1 MVFVV
6 LLLLGLSTRSAVW
19 SQDPLVPT
27 IDIVSELMELKAAVA
42 QLREEVKRLQEGQP
56 KIAFTATLE
65 VAGKKGHIGPY
76 STDVTLVFKHVKTS
90 VGEGFNSTTGVFTA
104 PVRGVY
110 FFAFNC
116 FAGASRPM
124 SSALFKN
131 NVNVVSIWDQP
142 SSGDSED
149 NGFNAAT
156 LLLDPGD
163 RVYIKLWK
171 NTQIAVT
178 DGLTTFS
185 GFLLYALKP
194 EA

>member
-1 MVFVV
+1 MGFVKA
-6 LLLLGLSTRSAVW
+6 LLLGLSTLSAAW
-19 SQDPLVPT
+19 TQDPLVPT

-42 QLREEVKRLQEGQP
+42 QLKEEVKVLQEGQP
-56 KIAFTATLE
+56 KVAFTATLE
-65 VAGKKGHIGPY
+65 VPGKRGHIGPH
-76 STDVTLVFKHVKTS
+76 SKDITLVFKHVKTNI
-90 VGEGFNSTTGVFTA
+90 GEGFNSTTGEFTA

-110 FFAFNC
+110 FFTFNC

-171 NTQIAVT
+171 NTQIALT
-178 DGLTTFS
+178 DGYSTFS
-185 GFLLYALKP
+185 GFLLYPLK
-194 EA
+194 

>member
-1 MVFVV
+1 MGFVKA
-6 LLLLGLSTRSAVW
+6 LLLGLSTLSAAW
-19 SQDPLVPT
+19 TQDPLVPT

-42 QLREEVKRLQEGQP
+42 QLKEEVKVLQEGQP
-56 KIAFTATLE
+56 KVAFTATLE
-65 VAGKKGHIGPY
+65 VPGRRGHIGPH
-76 STDVTLVFKHVKTS
+76 SKDITLVFKHVKTNI
-90 VGEGFNSTTGVFTA
+90 GEGFNSTTGVFTA

-116 FAGASRPM
+116 FAGASKPM

-171 NTQIAVT
+171 NTQIALT
-178 DGLTTFS
+178 DGYSTFS
-185 GFLLYALKP
+185 GFLLYPLK
-194 EA
+194 

>member
-1 MVFVV
+1 MVFVKA
-6 LLLLGLSTRSAVW
+6 LLLGLSTLSAVW
-19 SQDPLVPT
+19 TQDPLVPV
-27 IDIVSELMELKAAVA
+27 IDIVSELAELKAAVA
-42 QLREEVKRLQEGQP
+42 QLREEVKKLQEGQP

-65 VAGKKGHIGPY
+65 VPGKRGSLGPHN
-76 STDVTLVFKHVKTS
+76 TDITLVFKHVKTNI
-90 VGEGFNSTTGVFTA
+90 GEGFNSTTGVFTA

-110 FFAFNC
+110 VFAFNC

-131 NVNVVSIWDQP
+131 DVNVVSIWDQP

-171 NTQIAVT
+171 GTQIAIT
-178 DGLTTFS
+178 DGYTTFS
-185 GFLLYALKP
+185 GFLLYPLKQ
-194 EA
+194 ET

>member
-1 MVFVV
+1 MGFVKA
-6 LLLLGLSTRSAVW
+6 LLLGLSTLSAVW
-19 SQDPLVPT
+19 TQDPLVPT
-27 IDIVSELMELKAAVA
+27 IDIISELMELKVAVA
-42 QLREEVKRLQEGQP
+42 QLKEEVKKLQEGQP

-65 VAGKKGHIGPY
+65 VPGKRGQIGPH
-76 STDVTLVFKHVKTS
+76 SKDITLVFKHVKTN

-104 PVRGVY
+104 PLRGVY

-131 NVNVVSIWDQP
+131 NVNIVSIWDQP
-142 SSGDSED
+142 SSGDNED

-163 RVYIKLWK
+163 RVYIKLWR
-171 NTQIAVT
+171 NTQIANT
-178 DGLTTFS
+178 DGYSTFS
-185 GFLLYALKP
+185 GFLLYPLKQ